1 MPYQLRQHFAG
12 LLTDNCNCLRSGM
25 PYQLRQHFAGLLT
38 DNSNRLRSGMVEN
51 MTLEEYKALAEKINY
66 HMDRYYNQ
74 DAPEIT
80 DLQYDE
86 MMQQLKAAEGEHPE
100 WITPDSPSQKIGG
113 SVKRE
118 AGVKVTHDV
127 PMLSIED
134 VFTKEEVTDWVNKV
148 KETHPD
154 ALFSVEQ
161 KIDGLSMSLRYE
173 AMEAKGVSAQVTDFV
188 HSFDVRDEAMEAK
201 GVFAANGSLTESA
214 ISGHHGPEIEHQ
226 KNAAIGDSEAETLKT
241 KLGLRLAET
250 RGDGFIGEDVT
261 ANARVIPDVQQTID
275 LPYESLEL
283 RGEVYMTHESF
294 DKFNDEQEAAGKK
307 LAANPRNLAAGT
319 LRQLDT
325 GVTAKRGLRMFVFN
339 VQAGPDEIKSRQCAA
354 LDLLRDKGV
363 ETVFHRLCATSE
375 EIISVIDEIGESRG
389 NLPYDIDG
397 AVVKIEQTAYRS
409 DFPVG
414 AKYTSGHIAYKYPPE
429 ERVVVMDDIE
439 VDVGRTGK
447 LTFTG
452 VFHDKETGKAARL
465 CGTSVSRATLHNQDY
480 ISDMHIGVGG
490 AYKLFKSGEIIP
502 KLNGCVDEPAQTYRA
517 PLFCPVCGS
526 KLIREEDTADIRCV
540 NPACPAQLSRTIAYF
555 CSIDCMNIMGLGDT
569 LVDALIREGYL
580 HSYADIYHLKEHRDA
595 LIEAGTIG
603 KEKNTDKLLAS
614 IETSKSAGPVRLL
627 TALGIRNVGR
637 STARTIMQ
645 HYKSIDELMR
655 AAGSTS
661 ANDVTDAAAS
671 ASGDVADVGQVTTH
685 GTDAIAA
692 AADAGDTADAGQVT
706 THGTDAIAAA
716 SGDAG
721 LSDYAHAKAPAAGR
735 RLTGLQEIPDVGDIT
750 AQCIQE
756 FFGDQANVA
765 IIRDLEVSGVE
776 MVMKAEE
783 GSSDKLAGLTI
794 VVTGTLPTLGRKE
807 VTELIEKNGGKCAG
821 SVSKKTSY
829 LVAGEAAGS
838 KLTKAQE
845 LGVPVI
851 TEDDLKKMV

>member
-1 MPYQLRQHFAG
+1 
-12 LLTDNCNCLRSGM
+12 
-25 PYQLRQHFAGLLT
+25 
-38 DNSNRLRSGMVEN
+38 MVEN

-661 ANDVTDAAAS
+661 ANDVTDAAAP
-671 ASGDVADVGQVTTH
+671 
-685 GTDAIAA
+685 
-692 AADAGDTADAGQVT
+692 
-706 THGTDAIAAA
+706 A